1 MKESIFRKKSME
13 RITSPEEIDD
23 YMKVTS
29 LSMWFVLGFVILLL
43 SAIVLWGFVKQTEL
57 VLGTDV
63 QVSSEV
69 NSSDSSLDAEEG
81 DSAHE

>member
-1 MKESIFRKKSME
+1 ME

-29 LSMWFVLGFVILLL
+29 LSMWVVLGFVILLL
-43 SAIVLWGFVKQTEL
+43 AAIVLWGVVKQTEL

-63 QVSSEV
+63 QVSSEAD
-69 NSSDSSLDAEEG
+69 SSDFSQDAEER

>member
-1 MKESIFRKKSME
+1 ME
-13 RITSPEEIDD
+13 RINSPEEIDD

-43 SAIVLWGFVKQTEL
+43 AAIISWGVVKQTEL

-69 NSSDSSLDAEEG
+69 NSGDSFQDAKEG